1 MSCWCG
7 HGPWHHWGPGY
18 RYGRAYGYGPEY
30 GYGPG
35 MGPGLARG
43 PRRRR
48 SRIEDLE
55 EYLGDLQE
63 EMAAVRA
70 ELEEMKRRSGGE

>member
-7 HGPWHHWGPGY
+7 HGPWHHWGPGQ
-18 RYGRAYGYGPEY
+18 GY

-35 MGPGLARG
+35 YGPGGYGPGFGPGIGRG

-48 SRIEDLE
+48 ARAEDLE
-55 EYLGDLQE
+55 EYLGDLE
-63 EMAAVRA
+63 DEVAAVRA
-70 ELEEMKRRSGGE
+70 ELEEMKGRPSSQ